1 MLLRG
6 SYQMSITVEVNPKIE
21 LMNSILY
28 TSNHSNLIKKS
39 MGFNPMIDF
48 QNEYTE
54 IVKEYFYP
62 YREHEIYSLVEKM
75 TINGFFLG
83 RPMELMCSVGEFPSL
98 NRKHEISP
106 LCRELCGGEEN
117 INNLLSLLRRFYQE
131 IDYMNF
137 FDIVKKYYRD
147 YIEAVKRH
155 INKYPFVLVM
165 EEFYG
170 KKQNSYHYIITNLSH
185 GSFGISF
192 KNNDK
197 LDMFAIMT
205 LMSISDNEEENELY
219 RGALSTNTTIHEFAH
234 PLINPLTEKFSDL
247 VKKYCQ
253 AYEWL
258 KKYKLPNFQS
268 GYGDWD
274 ECVNEHIVRAIAI
287 YLAAKLGEKE
297 YASKHLDYDMKIGY
311 KYLPALLDK
320 FQYYEKHRD
329 IYKTINDFYPELI
342 EVFAEKV

>member
-1 MLLRG
+1 MD
-6 SYQMSITVEVNPKIE
+6 SIIVEVNPRTE

-28 TSNHSNLIKKS
+28 TSNHSSLIKQS

-48 QNEYTE
+48 ETDYTK

-62 YREHEIYSLVEKM
+62 YREHEIYHMVEKM
-75 TINGFFLG
+75 TTNGFFLA
-83 RPMELMCSVGEFPSL
+83 RPMELMCSIGGFPRL
-98 NRKHEISP
+98 NRKYEISQ
-106 LCRELCGGEEN
+106 LCRQLCGGEEN
-117 INNLLSLLRRFYQE
+117 INSLLSLLRKFYQE

-137 FDIVKKYYRD
+137 FDIVKRCYRD
-147 YIEAVKRH
+147 SIEAVKRH
-155 INKYPFVLVM
+155 IHKYPFVLVM

-197 LDMFAIMT
+197 LDMFSIMT
-205 LMSISDNEEENELY
+205 LLRISDNEEENELR
-219 RGALSTNTTIHEFAH
+219 RGALSTNVTIHEFAH
-234 PLINPLTEKFSDL
+234 PLINPLTEKYSEL
-247 VKKYCQ
+247 VNKNSQ

-258 KKYKLPNFQS
+258 KKYKRPNFQS
-268 GYGDWD
+268 GYGDWY

-287 YLAAKLGEKE
+287 HLAAKLGEIE
-297 YASKHLDYDMKIGY
+297 YAAKHFDYDMGIGY

-329 IYKTINDFYPELI
+329 TYKTIDDFYPELI
-342 EVFAEKV
+342 EVFAERV

>member
-1 MLLRG
+1 MD
-6 SYQMSITVEVNPKIE
+6 SIIIEVNPKIE

-39 MGFNPMIDF
+39 MGFNPMIDYET
-48 QNEYTE
+48 EYTE

-62 YREHEIYSLVEKM
+62 YKEHEIYSLVERM

-98 NRKHEISP
+98 NRKYEISP
-106 LCRELCGGEEN
+106 LCRQLCGGEEN

-131 IDYMNF
+131 IGYMKF

-147 YIEAVKRH
+147 SVEAVKRH
-155 INKYPFVLVM
+155 INKYPFVLIM

-185 GSFGISF
+185 GSFGICF

-219 RGALSTNTTIHEFAH
+219 RGALSTNTIIHEFAH
-234 PLINPLTEKFSDL
+234 PLINPLTEKFSEL
-247 VKKYCQ
+247 VKKYCK

-258 KKYKLPNFQS
+258 KKYKQPNFVS

-297 YASKHLDYDMKIGY
+297 YASKHLDYDMKKGY
-311 KYLPALLDK
+311 MYLPALLDK
-320 FQYYEKHRD
+320 LQYYEKHRD
-329 IYKTINDFYPELI
+329 IYITIDNFYPELI

>member
-1 MLLRG
+1 
-6 SYQMSITVEVNPKIE
+6 
-21 LMNSILY
+21 
-28 TSNHSNLIKKS
+28 
-39 MGFNPMIDF
+39 
-48 QNEYTE
+48 
-54 IVKEYFYP
+54 
-62 YREHEIYSLVEKM
+62 
-75 TINGFFLG
+75 
-83 RPMELMCSVGEFPSL
+83 
-98 NRKHEISP
+98 
-106 LCRELCGGEEN
+106 
-117 INNLLSLLRRFYQE
+117 
-131 IDYMNF
+131 
-137 FDIVKKYYRD
+137 
-147 YIEAVKRH
+147 
-155 INKYPFVLVM
+155 
-165 EEFYG
+165 
-170 KKQNSYHYIITNLSH
+170 
-185 GSFGISF
+185 
-192 KNNDK
+192 
-197 LDMFAIMT
+197 
-205 LMSISDNEEENELY
+205 
-219 RGALSTNTTIHEFAH
+219 
-234 PLINPLTEKFSDL
+234 L